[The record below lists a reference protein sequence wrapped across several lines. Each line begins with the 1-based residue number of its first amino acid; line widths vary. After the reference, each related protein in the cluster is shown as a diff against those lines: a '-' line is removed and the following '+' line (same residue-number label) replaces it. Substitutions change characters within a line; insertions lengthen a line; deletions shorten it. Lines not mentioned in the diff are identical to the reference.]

1 DFIAVAIEEG
11 DGELGFLQP
20 IVVGGFTEG
29 GDRERQQDH
38 QAAAA
43 QGETFRQRFDET
55 PAPPASDMEAV
66 PQHCEALLKLGPPVL
81 GLVHP
86 ESDARVELEQEAGQP
101 YLPAHPIVAL
111 EGVAQRF
118 PQGRSITPA
127 GRSRPAV
134 TASLNRSRGSKLW
147 RDGQKM
153 NANTQAMPAWMPI
166 PPPARRA
173 CGEALPHEH

>member
-1 DFIAVAIEEG
+1 ARGPTARGGERGNEHCEG
-11 DGELGFLQP
+11 LVKL
-20 IVVGGFTEG
+20 
-29 GDRERQQDH
+29 
-38 QAAAA
+38 
-43 QGETFRQRFDET
+43 
-55 PAPPASDMEAV
+55 APP
-66 PQHCEALLKLGPPVL
+66 GL

-86 ESDARVELEQEAGQP
+86 EVDARVEIEQEAPQP

-118 PQGRSITPA
+118 PQGRNITPA

-153 NANTQAMPAWMPI
+153 NANTQAMLAWMPI

-173 CGEALPHEH
+173 CGEALPHER